1 MEFGEFFVFAVKVA
15 FVAGVLYFTMPLISE
30 RFPVIS
36 RFGWLVIIAV
46 IALIITFIFG
56 YLARGDT
63 NY

>member
-15 FVAGVLYFTMPLISE
+15 MIIVVLYFAMPLISE
-30 RFPVIS
+30 RFPPIG
-36 RFGWLVIIAV
+36 RFGLLIIIAV
-46 IALIITFIFG
+46 IAVIITFIFG